1 MIDEYKNAKFEA
13 KPSGYI
19 LFDDKEVAHT
29 LQCAHCNNHFVSI
42 KGSGI
47 KRGYCYKCKSV
58 LCGAEPCMER
68 CVPFEAKL
76 DFVDGGNGL
85 KSSKWDNEIGQ
96 LMGKY
101 KGLQI

>member
-1 MIDEYKNAKFEA
+1 MEEYKNAKFEA

-19 LFDDKEVAHT
+19 LFDDQEVAHT

-47 KRGYCYKCKSV
+47 KRGWCHKCSKP
-58 LCGAEPCMER
+58 LCGAEPCMVT

-76 DFVDGGNGL
+76 DAIDGGNGL
-85 KSSKWDNEIGQ
+85 KSRRWDLDINHLIH
-96 LMGKY
+96 KY
-101 KGLQI
+101 KGLKF